1 VNYEAGEYGYEFE
14 SDQEFET
21 YCPFSEAEEI
31 EMAAELL
38 YVSSDA
44 ELDQFFGN
52 LITKV
57 GRAVGGFIKSPVG
70 RALGGA
76 LKGVAKQAL
85 PVLGSAVGNAILPGA
100 GGVVGGKLAS
110 AAGRMFGLELEG
122 LSYEDQELE
131 AAKGVI
137 RLAGAAASNAAQ
149 AEPSTPTQ
157 QVIQSALT
165 DAAKKHAPGLLSGA
179 TSCAGSVE

>member
-1 VNYEAGEYGYEFE
+1 
-14 SDQEFET
+14 
-21 YCPFSEAEEI
+21 
-31 EMAAELL
+31 
-38 YVSSDA
+38 
-44 ELDQFFGN
+44 
-52 LITKV
+52 
-57 GRAVGGFIKSPVG
+57 
-70 RALGGA
+70 
-76 LKGVAKQAL
+76 
-85 PVLGSAVGNAILPGA
+85 
-100 GGVVGGKLAS
+100 
-110 AAGRMFGLELEG
+110 MFGLELEG

-165 DAAKKHAPGLLSGA
+165 DAAKKDAPGLLSGA